1 MFRSVSLPR
10 ISRQMSMHT
19 VRAVATRISPFDI
32 DDVRSRISTL
42 LEEFIG
48 EQRTGL
54 VEISSQVETLHDL
67 ARAFTRGGK
76 RLRSV
81 LAWWGWRGAGG
92 ADGDVHAM
100 RAVTSLELLQA
111 CALIHDDVMDGS
123 DTRRGSPSIHRSLEQ
138 LHTTRHWHGSAADF
152 GTAGAILLGDMCLTW
167 SDQLLFES
175 GLPPTDL
182 LRAKPIFDVMRTE
195 LMAGQYLDVIEQAQG
210 DTTVERAL
218 HVARYKS
225 AKYTIE
231 RPLHLGVSLAG
242 DRPDLIASLSAF
254 GLPLGEAFQL
264 RDDVLGVFGDPA
276 VTGKPAGD
284 DIRDGKRTLLVAAAL
299 ESADANE
306 TAVLQRALGNAD
318 LSAEGV
324 EQARAI
330 IIDTKAL
337 DKAEEQISRLADQAS
352 EALGRADLA
361 NGAAAVL
368 AELATAATQRKK

>member
-1 MFRSVSLPR
+1 
-10 ISRQMSMHT
+10 MHT
-19 VRAVATRISPFDI
+19 VRAVATRISSFDI

-54 VEISSQVETLHDL
+54 VEISSQIETLHDL
-67 ARAFTRGGK
+67 AGAFTRGGK

-92 ADGDVHAM
+92 ADSDVHAM

-138 LHTTRHWHGSAADF
+138 LHTTRHWHGSATDF

-210 DTTVERAL
+210 DTTVQRAL

>member
-1 MFRSVSLPR
+1 VVAGDSRPG
-10 ISRQMSMHT
+10 ISCEIRLTT
-19 VRAVATRISPFDI
+19 VGLVANPISPFDV
-32 DDVRSRISTL
+32 DDVRSRVSTTL
-42 LEEFIG
+42 DEFIV
-48 EQRTGL
+48 EQQPGL
-54 VEISSQVETLHDL
+54 VEISPQVETLYDL
-67 ARAFTRGGK
+67 ARAFTIGGK

-92 ADGDVHAM
+92 ADSDSRAM
-100 RAVTSLELLQA
+100 KAVTSLELLQA

-123 DTRRGSPSIHRSLEQ
+123 DTRRGSPSIHRSLEA
-138 LHTTRHWHGSAADF
+138 LHTQRAWHGSPTDF
-152 GTAGAILLGDMCLTW
+152 GVAGAILLGDLCLTW

-175 GLPPTDL
+175 GLTPTAL
-182 LRAKPIFDVMRTE
+182 LRAKPVFDVMRSE
-195 LMAGQYLDVIEQAQG
+195 LMAGQYLDVVEQAQG
-210 DTTVERAL
+210 DTTAERAL

-242 DRPDLIASLSAF
+242 ERPDLIAALSDF

-284 DIRDGKRTLLVAAAL
+284 DIREGKRTFLVAAAL
-299 ESADANE
+299 DSADATE
-306 TAVLQRALGNAD
+306 EAALRGALGNAD
-318 LSAEGV
+318 LSPDDV
-324 EQARAI
+324 ERARTI

-337 DKAEEQISRLADQAS
+337 ARTEEEIDRLAEQAS
-352 EALGRADLA
+352 EGLNRADLA

-368 AELATAATQRKK
+368 ADLATAATQRKK